1 MWIRKK
7 KKLCIY
13 CGLEKILPK
22 QLPSYAGEYPHFG
35 NELFS
40 EKNNKML
47 LEGLELSTFA
57 YPNTAYNYDALTE
70 WATGAT

>member
-1 MWIRKK
+1 M
-7 KKLCIY
+7 
-13 CGLEKILPK
+13 LENILI
-22 QLPSYAGEYPHFG
+22 LEM
-35 NELFS
+35 NVFS